1 MTNEDASRRAILIA
15 VALGLA
21 RPLVDAI
28 LITLPDPLPRL
39 IVTATLSLGYAYPDP
54 TSHFL
59 IWLMNTAA
67 FAVIYGT
74 IFGVPLGL
82 ASRQSP
88 FPAWG
93 CFTVA
98 SLVSL
103 LAVSIYDLGI
113 VPGIANF
120 AKSC

>member
-1 MTNEDASRRAILIA
+1 M
-15 VALGLA
+15 
-21 RPLVDAI
+21 
-28 LITLPDPLPRL
+28 
-39 IVTATLSLGYAYPDP
+39 TATLSLGYAYPHP
-54 TSHFL
+54 TAHLL

-67 FAVIYGT
+67 FAVIYGVVL
-74 IFGVPLGL
+74 GVPLGL

-88 FPAWG
+88 FAAWG
-93 CFTVA
+93 CFTLA

-120 AKSC
+120 AKCILFVPEQWFFFLCTGSIAIVIARVIQGPARRAVAP